1 MIDIKIDFNPD
12 DITKAIAQAA
22 ADDIRKKL
30 NRAGVHSVTIHS
42 KKDGRDGFSFYI
54 SGDPAQVQKAT
65 EILSS

>member
-30 NRAGVHSVTIHS
+30 RNEGVHSVTVHA
-42 KKDGRDGFSFYI
+42 KKEGRDGFSFYI
-54 SGDPAQVQKAT
+54 SGDPEQVQKAN
-65 EILSS
+65 EILSQ